1 MNTLKENFYYKR
13 NSCLIYT
20 FILIFLMVPFNIK
33 AGIKGID
40 IEQWQK
46 ISNNFF
52 IDTVDF
58 SLNDTLLNFWIREK
72 NYKKRRLTIDCKNL
86 LEKELFEGKVYGWN
100 GISENTEKF
109 IIANQ
114 LCFLTKVKGF
124 TPEPKFRQ
132 PGWVRKI
139 IKLTKENNSKAITI
153 EPKIERDSKTD
164 QDSSNDENDL
174 KNSSVLINN
183 NNINSEDLMKNRKK
197 VIDEKKSFNIEKK
210 LIKKNMDLKSKENFS
225 LDFDDEKFYI
235 EKSVIKKD
243 KNNEIQNNVD
253 EFFNSIKNKK
263 NLIFSGDSLKTN
275 IELLPESESN
285 VKKEKDNQA
294 VQTKIM
300 NFSNL

>member
-1 MNTLKENFYYKR
+1 MNNPKEIFYYKR
-13 NSCLIYT
+13 NSFLKCS
-20 FILIFLMVPFNIK
+20 FILIFCLIPFNIK
-33 AGIKGID
+33 AGVRGID
-40 IEQWQK
+40 INQWQK

-52 IDTVDF
+52 IDTIDF

-100 GISENTEKF
+100 GISKNTEKF

-132 PGWVRKI
+132 PSWVRKI

-153 EPKIERDSKTD
+153 ESKKERGSKTN
-164 QDSSNDENDL
+164 QDSSKDENDL
-174 KNSSVLINN
+174 KNSVLINN
-183 NNINSEDLMKNRKK
+183 NNINSGDLMKNGKTDF
-197 VIDEKKSFNIEKK
+197 DEKKSLNIENK
-210 LIKKNMDLKSKENFS
+210 LIKKNMDFKSKKNFS
-225 LDFDDEKFYI
+225 LNFDEEKFYI

-243 KNNEIQNNVD
+243 KNNGIQNNAD
-253 EFFNSIKNKK
+253 EFLNSIKNKK

-275 IELLPESESN
+275 IKLLPKGESN
-285 VKKEKDNQA
+285 VYEEEDNQA
-294 VQTKIM
+294 AQTKIM
-300 NFSNL
+300 NFSN

>member
-1 MNTLKENFYYKR
+1 MNNPKEIFYYKR
-13 NSCLIYT
+13 NSFLKCS
-20 FILIFLMVPFNIK
+20 FILIFCLIPFNIK
-33 AGIKGID
+33 AGVRGID
-40 IEQWQK
+40 INQWQK

-52 IDTVDF
+52 IDTIDF

-100 GISENTEKF
+100 GISKNTEKF

-153 EPKIERDSKTD
+153 EPKKEKDSRNNK
-164 QDSSNDENDL
+164 DSSKDENDV
-174 KNSSVLINN
+174 KNSSILINN
-183 NNINSEDLMKNRKK
+183 NNINSEDLMKNRKI
-197 VIDEKKSFNIEKK
+197 VIDEKKSLDVEKK
-210 LIKKNMDLKSKENFS
+210 LIKKNMDPKSKKNSSSNFDAENPN
-225 LDFDDEKFYI
+225 I
-235 EKSVIKKD
+235 EKSLIKKD
-243 KNNEIQNNVD
+243 KNTEIQKNVN

-263 NLIFSGDSLKTN
+263 NLIFSGDSLKTDT
-275 IELLPESESN
+275 ELLPESESN
-285 VKKEKDNQA
+285 VKKQKDNQA
-294 VQTKIM
+294 VQKKIM
-300 NFSNL
+300 NFSN